1 MNATSSRAYH
11 REIESALED
20 SFLRRTLDKFAVEY
34 RESRDR
40 AFSEIDGPA
49 LISAIAAAKDA
60 AAHEMD
66 ALYARFKA
74 EAESRGAVVHLAK
87 TASEACS
94 IIERIAAENG
104 VKHIVK
110 SKSMTAEEIG
120 LNAHLGKAGLDV
132 CETDLGEWIVQLR
145 HEGPSHMV
153 MPAIHLSRSQVADE
167 FEKATGEK
175 QDHEDV
181 QRLVKVARREL
192 RPKFF
197 AAEMGIS
204 GANFCIAETGTI
216 AIVTNEG
223 NGRLVNTLPPVHVAL
238 AGIDKLIP
246 SLDDALAAL
255 RVLPRNA
262 TSQRLTAYTSFIS
275 GATPC
280 AKSPTGRKIL
290 HIVLLDNGRSD
301 IARDPLFSQ
310 VFRCVRCGACAN
322 VCPVFRL
329 VGGHRMG
336 HVYIGA
342 IGLVLTYLFHD
353 RKIAKQLCQNCVG
366 CGACKEVCSG
376 GIDLP
381 ALIQEIRARFASEDG
396 SPAPARIASLAMRDR
411 RAEASVGQG
420 RLRAPSA
427 NGNFREAGFQVSAR
441 ARAKGVPRNVVHREA
456 KRRVATPQGGAL
468 RRMRAG
474 LHLPRASSRSAQGVR
489 RRRRRGDVPDG
500 ADVLRSA
507 SCNARRS
514 EDRRTRGAPE
524 RGRVRRGLRLHRDAV
539 RKLCLASEARLR
551 AHARQGRREV
561 LGEGHG
567 LQLVRKR
574 ASAARCPAA

>member
-60 AAHEMD
+60 AAHDMD

-197 AAEMGIS
+197 AAE
-204 GANFCIAETGTI
+204 
-216 AIVTNEG
+216 
-223 NGRLVNTLPPVHVAL
+223 
-238 AGIDKLIP
+238 IP
-246 SLDDALAAL
+246 SPSSQT
-255 RVLPRNA
+255 RA
-262 TSQRLTAYTSFIS
+262 T
-275 GATPC
+275 
-280 AKSPTGRKIL
+280 
-290 HIVLLDNGRSD
+290 
-301 IARDPLFSQ
+301 
-310 VFRCVRCGACAN
+310 
-322 VCPVFRL
+322 
-329 VGGHRMG
+329 
-336 HVYIGA
+336 
-342 IGLVLTYLFHD
+342 
-353 RKIAKQLCQNCVG
+353 
-366 CGACKEVCSG
+366 
-376 GIDLP
+376 
-381 ALIQEIRARFASEDG
+381 DG
-396 SPAPARIASLAMRDR
+396 W
-411 RAEASVGQG
+411 
-420 RLRAPSA
+420 
-427 NGNFREAGFQVSAR
+427 
-441 ARAKGVPRNVVHREA
+441 
-456 KRRVATPQGGAL
+456 
-468 RRMRAG
+468 
-474 LHLPRASSRSAQGVR
+474 
-489 RRRRRGDVPDG
+489 
-500 ADVLRSA
+500 
-507 SCNARRS
+507 
-514 EDRRTRGAPE
+514 
-524 RGRVRRGLRLHRDAV
+524 
-539 RKLCLASEARLR
+539 
-551 AHARQGRREV
+551 
-561 LGEGHG
+561 
-567 LQLVRKR
+567 
-574 ASAARCPAA
+574 